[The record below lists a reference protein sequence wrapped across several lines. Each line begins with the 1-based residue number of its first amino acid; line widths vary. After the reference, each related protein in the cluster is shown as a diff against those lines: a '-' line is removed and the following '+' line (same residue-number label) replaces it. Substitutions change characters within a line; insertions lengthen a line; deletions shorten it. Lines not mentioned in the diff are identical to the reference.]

1 MQTSLLPKK
10 ELKFIQRT
18 EHGGPTKGKRKKK
31 RPLVPGAITHTVFK
45 SSKAVGALSFRTNQ
59 KTVRSLLKERS
70 RKFHIEILSFV
81 IMKNHIHIQSRFRSS
96 KHFQN
101 FLRTFAAM
109 LARKLTKASRGKA
122 FGKFWDELAFTR
134 VLLTRIEERALKNSF
149 IANAIEA
156 NEGYAARN
164 RYLDK
169 SNGNLYRFKSARGV
183 GTRS

>member
-1 MQTSLLPKK
+1 MQTSLLPKQQ
-10 ELKFIQRT
+10 LNFVNRT
-18 EHGGPTKGKRKKK
+18 THGGITKGKRKKK
-31 RPLVPGAITHTVFK
+31 RPLVPGALTHTVFK
-45 SSKAVGALSFRTNQ
+45 SSKAKGALSFRTHQNL
-59 KTVRSLLKERS
+59 VRNLLKERS
-70 RKFHIEILSFV
+70 RKFHIEVLSYV
-81 IMKNHIHIQSRFRSS
+81 IMKNHIHLKTRFRSS

-122 FGKFWDELAFTR
+122 FGKFWDGLAFTR
-134 VLLTRIEERALKNSF
+134 VLLTRIEERTLKNYF

-169 SNGNLYRFKSARGV
+169 SNHNLYRFKSTKRV
-183 GTRS
+183 RTRT